1 VGVYNTR
8 LLAIRD
14 IQGAERSIRCI
25 GCDPG
30 GVPIMAPKTMHHT
43 LKLERVDS
51 RAAVIIKQEMLS
63 VGGDAAVCRGVVG
76 YSSRFTDILV
86 MGTLR
91 QLELAIGKLRGQ
103 PFGGAQA
110 AGEMEAVLRNLE
122 SGRDF
127 TLRAGK
133 WKLKLGD
140 RTHVMGILNVTPD
153 SFSDGGSFMLTEDA
167 VIHGLMMAEQG
178 ADIIDIGG
186 ESTRP
191 GAPPLSAAAEK
202 KRVLPVIRRLAG
214 RVKVPISIDTY
225 KPEIA
230 DEAIDAGA
238 DIINDICGLRKKG
251 MAELAARRDVPVI
264 VMHMK
269 GTPRNMQI
277 DPEYADVVGEI
288 HRFFRERMEFAQEKG
303 MNPHKIVLDPGIG
316 FGKTVGNNFEILARL
331 REFRGL
337 GRPILVGSSRK
348 SFIGKVLDLPLDQRL
363 EGGLAA
369 AVAAVMNGASIIRAH
384 DVLETVRAARIAD
397 SVVRSA

>member
-1 VGVYNTR
+1 MGVYNTR

>member
-1 VGVYNTR
+1 
-8 LLAIRD
+8 
-14 IQGAERSIRCI
+14 
-25 GCDPG
+25 
-30 GVPIMAPKTMHHT
+30 MHHT

>member
-1 VGVYNTR
+1 MYNTR